1 MDSLRKIGG
10 PEEDDRARAVVGAQR
25 EAVKE
30 ARKARKAR
38 ERSAAEELLPPLPGK
53 GAVAEKKEEL
63 GPGGG
68 GAAGQGSA

>member
-30 ARKARKAR
+30 ARKAR
-38 ERSAAEELLPPLPGK
+38 ERSAAEELLPPLQGK
-53 GAVAEKKEEL
+53 GALSEQKEEL

-68 GAAGQGSA
+68 GAAGEGSA